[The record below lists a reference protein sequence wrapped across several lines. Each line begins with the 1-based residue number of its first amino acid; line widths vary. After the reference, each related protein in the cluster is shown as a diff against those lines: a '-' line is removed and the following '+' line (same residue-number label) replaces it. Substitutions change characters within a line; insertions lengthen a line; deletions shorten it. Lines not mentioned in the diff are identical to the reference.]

1 MRTFFCVRQINQS
14 GCQFIE
20 LFFVFGQFAAAVDIV
35 VVRYS
40 EPAFLLEIDKFSLHL
55 EHLLDNFLS
64 FGHRAISSF
73 KDAIRASKPL
83 RLSPCGV

>member
-1 MRTFFCVRQINQS
+1 MRTFFCVRQIDQP

-20 LFFVFGQFAAAVDIV
+20 FFFVLGHFAAAVGIV
-35 VVRYS
+35 VVRYG

-64 FGHRAISSF
+64 FGHPAISSF
-73 KDAIRASKPL
+73 KYAIRASKPL